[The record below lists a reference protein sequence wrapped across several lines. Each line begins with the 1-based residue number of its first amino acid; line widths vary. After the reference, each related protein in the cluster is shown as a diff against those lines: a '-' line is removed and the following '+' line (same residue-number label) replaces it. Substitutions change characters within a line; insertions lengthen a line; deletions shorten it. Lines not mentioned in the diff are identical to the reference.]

1 MITTD
6 FHAAHLVAP
15 DFEPWWRDAVT
26 YQIYVSSFAD
36 ANGDGIGD
44 LPGVTAR
51 IPYLARLGVDALWLT
66 PHYPSPGADGGY
78 DISDH
83 MSVHPDFGTL
93 HDYDELL
100 SVAHAAG
107 LRVLIDIVPNH
118 VSEQHP
124 WFLEARAGAPGAR
137 ERFHFRAPRDDGTP
151 PNNWQSLFGGPAWTL
166 DEAAGLYYLHLFS
179 PEQPDLNWSHPDV
192 RAHFDQILRFWL
204 DRGTDGVRVDVAAGL
219 LKDPELRDNP
229 GTYTPGLFGHGPEQ
243 VHTWDQEGVHD
254 IYRSWNALLREYD
267 HHPASVGEVCLA
279 DLSATARYCRPDE
292 LGSAFTIE
300 LLKTA
305 WGAGEYARA
314 IEGPLTTFSEVG
326 AKPAWVLSNH
336 DKSRMPT
343 RFGDGHLGAAR
354 ARAAAL
360 LLLALP
366 GQAYL
371 YAGDELGLPDADV
384 PAHARRD
391 PIFHRSAGERLG
403 RDGVRVPMPWTAGEP
418 HCGFSARPDAPL
430 YLPQPEGWAA
440 YAAQQQWEDVHSFL
454 NLYAELLRI
463 RKTSPLFGT
472 GLASIAADGDVLT
485 VHLRDARGNAGRCVI
500 NMGDGAVTTPD
511 TGRLLALSHFD
522 VWAFEGL
529 LFLPGPSAAWM
540 IDPDVVEPREPLGG

>member
-1 MITTD
+1 MTMISADLHT
-6 FHAAHLVAP
+6 AHLVAP
-15 DFEPWWRDAVT
+15 DSEPWWRDAVT
-26 YQIYVSSFAD
+26 YQVYLSSFAD
-36 ANGDGIGD
+36 GNGDGIGD
-44 LPGVTAR
+44 LAGVTAR
-51 IPYLARLGVDALWLT
+51 IPYLARLGVDAIWLT

-93 HDYDELL
+93 EDYDRLL
-100 SVAHAAG
+100 KQAHAAG

-118 VSEQHP
+118 VSEQHR
-124 WFLEARAGAPGAR
+124 WFRDALAGVPGAR
-137 ERFHFRAPRDDGTP
+137 DRFHFRTPRTDGAV

-166 DEAAGLYYLHLFS
+166 DEGSGLYYLHLFS
-179 PEQPDLNWSHPDV
+179 PQQPDLNWNHPDV
-192 RAHFDQILRFWL
+192 RDHFEQVLRFWL

-219 LKDPELRDNP
+219 LKDPDLRDNP
-229 GTYTPGLFGHGPEQ
+229 GTYAPGLFGHGPEQ

-254 IYRSWNALLREYD
+254 IYRSWNALLAEYE
-267 HHPASVGEVCLA
+267 HQPASVGEVCLA
-279 DLSATARYCRPDE
+279 DLTATARYCRPDE

-300 LLKTA
+300 LLKTP

-314 IEGPLTTFSEVG
+314 IEGPVATFTEVG

-336 DKSRMPT
+336 DKSRMRT
-343 RFGDGHLGAAR
+343 RFGGGDVGAAR

-391 PIFHRSAGERLG
+391 PIYHRSGGGRLG
-403 RDGVRVPMPWTAGEP
+403 RDGVRVPLPWAVGEP
-418 HCGFSARPDAPL
+418 HCGFSHTGADL
-430 YLPQPEGWAA
+430 YLPQPEDWAA
-440 YAAQQQWEDVHSFL
+440 YAAGEQWEDEHSFL

-463 RKTSPLFGT
+463 RKSSPLFGT
-472 GLASIAADGDVLT
+472 AQATVTADGDLLT
-485 VHLRDARGNAGRCVI
+485 VHLRDRSGAAGRCVV
-500 NMGDGAVTTPD
+500 NMGDPAVTTPEP
-511 TGRLLALSHFD
+511 GRLVALSHFD
-522 VWAFEGL
+522 VWAFEQQ
-529 LFLPGPSAAWM
+529 LFLPGASAAWM
-540 IDPDVVEPREPLGG
+540 IDDRQ